1 MIMGWVRV
9 RVMVKVFQREVV
21 CFRGFLKFLFSC
33 NGFYCVLQLSRR
45 FEYLPLWIW
54 LWLGLGIGLGL
65 VYSMGSSMF

>member
-45 FEYLPLWIW
+45 FEYLPL
-54 LWLGLGIGLGL
+54 
-65 VYSMGSSMF
+65 